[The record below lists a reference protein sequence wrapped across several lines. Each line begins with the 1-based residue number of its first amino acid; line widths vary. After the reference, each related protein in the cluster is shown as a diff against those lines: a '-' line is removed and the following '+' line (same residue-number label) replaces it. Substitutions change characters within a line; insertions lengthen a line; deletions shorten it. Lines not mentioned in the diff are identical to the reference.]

1 MMERGTKR
9 NQRWVPI
16 MDWSKLSVSYQVWA
30 LGNWFVLPHFSMV
43 NSCGPLLPYKA
54 RNPFIGTRDVP
65 VTNCRSRA
73 LISLFREYTAYK
85 ILHPKLSISFKFTIK
100 ILIMIVLLVNVHAL
114 VYTVCI
120 FHPCSSNA
128 NANTISR

>member
-1 MMERGTKR
+1 MERRTKC
-9 NQRWVPI
+9 NQQWVPI

-85 ILHPKLSISFKFTIK
+85 KKHPKLSISFKLAIK
-100 ILIMIVLLVNVHAL
+100 ILIVLRLNVHAL
-114 VYTVCI
+114 VYTVYI
-120 FHPCSSNA
+120 FDPCSSNA

>member
-1 MMERGTKR
+1 MMERGTKC
-9 NQRWVPI
+9 NQQWVSMI
-16 MDWSKLSVSYQVWA
+16 DWSKLSVSYQVWA

-85 ILHPKLSISFKFTIK
+85 KKHPKLSISFKLAIK
-100 ILIMIVLLVNVHAL
+100 ILIVLRLNVHAL
-114 VYTVCI
+114 VYTVYI
-120 FHPCSSNA
+120 FDPCSSNA